1 MASIGLVSLGDERDG
16 NGCRGAA
23 KGVSMYRLGNLDTN
37 LEYKETSREQGH
49 LSPATGLAYRKPW
62 THMYIPLIASA
73 LLGQGITVISP
84 VWNQTRPC

>member
-37 LEYKETSREQGH
+37 LEYEETSREQGQ
-49 LSPATGLAYRKPW
+49 LSPATGLAYRM
-62 THMYIPLIASA
+62 HMYIPLIASA

-84 VWNQTRPC
+84 VWNQTRPY